1 MALTNMRITE
11 YTTDEQFERLAEL
24 ASEIWHECYGG
35 LISDGQI
42 DYMVDKFQSAE
53 AMREQTA
60 QEGYRYFVLEIDG
73 EPGGYYGLVKKPGE
87 GLDPPE
93 IMCLSKFYLRREL
106 RGKGFS
112 SQMFREIKRFT
123 RRAGLEM
130 IKLTVNRGN
139 IHAINVYKHIG
150 MRMIKEQ
157 VTDIGSGYVMD
168 DYVFGIM
175 I

>member
-1 MALTNMRITE
+1 MALTNMKITE
-11 YTTDEQFERLAEL
+11 YTTDDQLAALSEL

-35 LISDGQI
+35 IISDGQI

-53 AMREQTA
+53 AMKEQTA
-60 QEGYRYFVLEIDG
+60 QEGYHYFVLEIDG
-73 EPGGYYGLVKKPGE
+73 EPGGYYALVKKPGE

-93 IMCLSKFYLRREL
+93 IMFLSKFYLRREL
-106 RGKGFS
+106 RGKGFA
-112 SQMFREIKRFT
+112 SQMYREIKRFT

-139 IHAINVYKHIG
+139 THAINVYKHIG
-150 MRMIKEQ
+150 MRIITER
-157 VTDIGSGYVMD
+157 VTDIGGGYVMD
-168 DYVFGIM
+168 DYIFGIM